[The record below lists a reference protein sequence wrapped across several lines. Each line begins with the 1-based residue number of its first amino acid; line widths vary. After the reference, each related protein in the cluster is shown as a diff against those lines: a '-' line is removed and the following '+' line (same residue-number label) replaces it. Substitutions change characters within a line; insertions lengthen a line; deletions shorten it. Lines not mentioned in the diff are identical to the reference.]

1 MPLLPRLPTF
11 SRLNARPLRVLALVA
26 CMLAAA
32 APLRAAEQ
40 VAVRV
45 GEHPGF
51 GRLVFEW
58 TSPVGYSATIENDNL
73 VLRFERPFAG
83 ALDTIARRMT
93 NYVTQPALVDD
104 DKTLVFPLKTTF
116 GLKSYVDGRTVVV
129 DLVNGGKPPAAPQ
142 GPLAAQAPVKTAE
155 VKTVDAKGSEKPVA
169 ETPAAEKPVAAVKP
183 AAAMPAVE
191 KPSAEKDAPASAPAA
206 GPLLAVRVGD
216 HPGFGRLVF
225 DWPRNVDY
233 DVAQDGD
240 KLNVKF
246 AAPARIDV
254 DALTPKLPKTVLSLA
269 AQSSDAGL
277 AVAMT
282 VPEGA
287 RMRHFRN
294 GPSIVVDV
302 LADVAEPAADKAMSQ
317 LAAKQ
322 PDAKPEIKAEPKA
335 EVKAAPQ
342 AVAAKPEAKP
352 AETKT
357 AEAKPADTAMPKY
370 ALVPDG
376 PIATAPPQSLRPAS
390 AAAAPATA
398 PAAATGA
405 APASAAVPTAQAPI
419 AQTPIA
425 GRKLVIST
433 LGSAPTISGLRFT
446 WPADAPAAV
455 FERNGSL
462 WAVFDRA
469 VSADVANNWPRTVA
483 RPEMFSSA
491 VSSIV
496 RWPLPADRYPALR
509 RDGANMLVDFA
520 LTPPLPGE
528 QIALDAQPT
537 ADGGPRV
544 LFKSPAFGPV
554 IETRDPDVGDKLW
567 ILPTMAAEGL
577 TGERRFVEFQILS
590 SLQGVAIK
598 ALTDDLIVR
607 AALEGAEVVAP
618 GGLRLSGALAA
629 NAPAAQ
635 AAASPSTTRMTT
647 QGGAS
652 VPLPA
657 LAVNTTTL
665 FDFAAW
671 SQFGGT
677 PPASFFERKANLQ
690 RAVITSPRAMRNPA
704 RLALARF
711 LFANGQS
718 ADAIGILQVMEED
731 EPDVARDPAFLA
743 LRGAS
748 RYLMGDLNAAGP
760 DLFSNSLDQ
769 EREAALWRAA
779 LLSGQND
786 WIAASRYF
794 TRAESVLRAYPP
806 DLQLPFGLLAAEAAL
821 STGDSGGAKF
831 QLDSL
836 GYLKPE
842 RAWRDQIDY
851 LRGEILL
858 KAGETDAAL
867 AAWDRAIVGVHPP
880 SRARARLA
888 RVETM
893 LGNKSMKLA
902 DGIAELERLRYGWRG
917 DEVEL
922 TVLRRLGELYIEA
935 GDYKNGLATLRDA
948 LTQFPKAP
956 EGTAIAQR
964 MRDSFAD
971 LYIGGLAD
979 KMPPLTALG
988 IYEDFRDLT
997 PLGDAGNLLIA
1008 KLADRLVQIE
1018 LLDRAASLLKGQIDT
1033 RLKGAPQ
1040 AEAANQ
1046 LALVQLLDRKPE
1058 DALATLKP
1066 ALPADASDGL
1076 KAERRQLQART
1087 LGELTRYP
1095 EALALLNGDN
1105 STDAARLRAEIGWR
1119 TQNWPLAAAAF
1130 TQLVPAGDKPSL
1142 DKPMSDAERQTV
1154 LRLAIAQ
1161 SLSQDNAGLT
1171 ASRAR
1176 YGADM
1181 AKSAFKESFDLITA
1195 ANVAQNFDLRSISRQ
1210 VAGVD
1215 QFGAFMTSYRDKILK
1230 ARAAAVQPKSAQ
1242 AADAVETAS
1251 RVN

>member
-1 MPLLPRLPTF
+1 MPQLPRLPNLLFKTVF
-11 SRLNARPLRVLALVA
+11 RRARGLARLVVLLGGWLLSAGPLQ
-26 CMLAAA
+26 
-32 APLRAAEQ
+32 AAEQ

-45 GEHPGF
+45 GEHPGY

-58 TSPVGYSATIENDNL
+58 ATPIAYSATIENENL

-104 DKTLVFPLKTTF
+104 GKTLVFPLKTGF
-116 GLKSYVDGRTVVV
+116 GLKSYVDGRTVVI
-129 DLVNGGKPPAAPQ
+129 DLVKGGKPPSAPQ
-142 GPLAAQAPVKTAE
+142 GSLAAKAPETA
-155 VKTVDAKGSEKPVA
+155 APEKPVA
-169 ETPAAEKPVAAVKP
+169 EKPVAEKPVQQVAPVV
-183 AAAMPAVE
+183 AAAQT
-191 KPSAEKDAPASAPAA
+191 SAPAV
-206 GPLLAVRVGD
+206 GPLLPVRAGD

-233 DVAQDGD
+233 DIAQDGD
-240 KLNVKF
+240 KLKVTF

-254 DALTPKLPKTVLSLA
+254 AALTPKLPKTVLSLTT
-269 AQSSDAGL
+269 QSGDAGL

-287 RMRHFRN
+287 RLRHFRN

-302 LADVAEPAADKAMSQ
+302 LADVTEPAADRAMAQS
-317 LAAKQ
+317 AAKQ
-322 PDAKPEIKAEPKA
+322 PAANPEPKPEATKAEPKP
-335 EVKAAPQ
+335 VPQ
-342 AVAAKPEAKP
+342 AVAVKP
-352 AETKT
+352 AAKTETK
-357 AEAKPADTAMPKY
+357 AADESLPKY
-370 ALVPDG
+370 ALVPEG
-376 PIATAPPQSLRPAS
+376 PAATAPPQSLRPGP
-390 AAAAPATA
+390 AAAPSAPGLSA
-398 PAAATGA
+398 DPAAA
-405 APASAAVPTAQAPI
+405 PT

-433 LGSAPTISGLRFT
+433 LGSAPTISGLRFA
-446 WPADAPAAV
+446 WPAAAPAAV
-455 FERNGSL
+455 FERNGFL

-469 VSADVANNWPRTVA
+469 VSATVANNWPRTVA
-483 RPEMFSSA
+483 RPELFSSA
-491 VSSIV
+491 VSSIL

-509 RDGANMLVDFA
+509 RDGETLLVEFA

-528 QIALDAQPT
+528 QVALEAQPA
-537 ADGGPRV
+537 ADAGPRM
-544 LFKSPAFGPV
+544 LLKSAAFGPV
-554 IETRDPDVGDKLW
+554 IETRDPEVGDKLW
-567 ILPTMAAEGL
+567 ILPTMAAEGV

-590 SLQGVAIK
+590 SLQGVAVK

-607 AALEGAEVVAP
+607 SALEGAEIVAP

-629 NAPAAQ
+629 NAPVAQ
-635 AAASPSTTRMTT
+635 AAASPATTRMTT

-652 VPLPA
+652 VPLPV

-671 SQFGGT
+671 AQAGGA

-690 RAVITSPRAMRNPA
+690 RAVIESPRAMRNPA

-718 ADAIGILQVMEED
+718 ADALGILQVMEED
-731 EPDVARDPAFLA
+731 EPEVARDPAYLA

-786 WIAASRYF
+786 WLAASRYF
-794 TRAESVLRAYPP
+794 ARAEGLLRAYPA
-806 DLQLPFGLLAAEAAL
+806 DFQLPFGLLAAEAAL
-821 STGDSGGAKF
+821 STGDIGAAKF
-831 QLDSL
+831 QLDAL
-836 GYLKPE
+836 GYLKPS
-842 RAWRDQIDY
+842 RPWRDQIDY

-858 KAGETDAAL
+858 KSGETDGAL
-867 AAWDRAIVGVHPP
+867 AAWDRAINGLHAP
-880 SRARARLA
+880 SKARARLA

-893 LGNKSMKLA
+893 LANKSMKMA

-922 TVLRRLGELYIEA
+922 TVLRRLGELYIES

-948 LTQFPKAP
+948 LAQFPKAP

-1018 LLDRAASLLKGQIDT
+1018 LLDRAAALLKGQIDT
-1033 RLKGAPQ
+1033 RLKGAAQ

-1046 LALVQLLDRKPE
+1046 LALVYLLDRKPE
-1058 DALATLKP
+1058 EALATLKT
-1066 ALPADASDGL
+1066 ALPSDASEGL
-1076 KAERRQLQART
+1076 KSERRQLQART

-1095 EALALLNGDN
+1095 EALALLNGD
-1105 STDAARLRAEIGWR
+1105 SSADAARLRAEIGWR

-1130 TQLVPAGDKPSL
+1130 TQLVPAA
-1142 DKPMSDAERQTV
+1142 DKPMSDADRQTV

-1161 SLSQDNAGLT
+1161 SLSQDNAGLG
-1171 ASRAR
+1171 AVRAR
-1176 YGADM
+1176 YAAEM

-1195 ANVAQNFDLRSISRQ
+1195 TNVAQDFDLRSISRQ

-1215 QFGAFMTSYRDKILK
+1215 QFAAFMTGYRDKILK
-1230 ARAAAVQPKSAQ
+1230 ARADAVKPKAAQ
-1242 AADAVETAS
+1242 AADAADMAPS
-1251 RVN
+1251 VN

>member
-1 MPLLPRLPTF
+1 MPLLPRLPTLSLQN
-11 SRLNARPLRVLALVA
+11 SRWLRVLALIA
-26 CMLAAA
+26 WMLAAG
-32 APLRAAEQ
+32 APLQAAEQ

-104 DKTLVFPLKTTF
+104 DKTLVFPLKTAF

-142 GPLAAQAPVKTAE
+142 GSLAQAPTKALEKTATAQP
-155 VKTVDAKGSEKPVA
+155 VVAAK
-169 ETPAAEKPVAAVKP
+169 PAAEKPAAEKSAPEKSVAAQPAEVKP
-183 AAAMPAVE
+183 AE
-191 KPSAEKDAPASAPAA
+191 TASAPSV
-206 GPLLAVRVGD
+206 GPALAVRVGD

-233 DVAQDGD
+233 DIAQDGD

-254 DALTPKLPKTVLSLA
+254 DALTPKLPKTVLSFA

-287 RMRHFRN
+287 RLRHFRN

-322 PDAKPEIKAEPKA
+322 PDAKPENKVEP
-335 EVKAAPQ
+335 KAAPQ
-342 AVAAKPEAKP
+342 VAAAKPDAKPEAKS
-352 AETKT
+352 ETKPD
-357 AEAKPADTAMPKY
+357 AKAVDTAMPKY

-376 PIATAPPQSLRPAS
+376 PIATAPPQSLRPTPAN
-390 AAAAPATA
+390 AAPAATPA
-398 PAAATGA
+398 TTAAAGGA
-405 APASAAVPTAQAPI
+405 PVAAGAPLAQAPI
-419 AQTPIA
+419 AA
-425 GRKLVIST
+425 RKLVIST
-433 LGSAPTISGLRFT
+433 LGSAPNISGLRFT

-469 VSADVANNWPRTVA
+469 VSADVANNWPRTVG
-483 RPEMFSSA
+483 RPELFSSA
-491 VSSIV
+491 VSSIL
-496 RWPLPADRYPALR
+496 RWPLPVDRYPALR
-509 RDGANMLVDFA
+509 RDGANLLVEFA

-528 QIALDAQPT
+528 QIALDAQPQ

-544 LFKSPAFGPV
+544 LLKSPAFGPV

-577 TGERRFVEFQILS
+577 TGERRFVEFQILA
-590 SLQGVAIK
+590 SLQGVAVK

-607 AALEGAEVVAP
+607 GALEGAEIVAP
-618 GGLRLSGALAA
+618 GGLRLSGVLAA
-629 NAPAAQ
+629 NAPAAL
-635 AAASPSTTRMTT
+635 AAASPATTRMTT

-690 RAVITSPRAMRNPA
+690 RAVIESPRAMRNPS

-718 ADAIGILQVMEED
+718 ADALGILQVMEED
-731 EPDVARDPAFLA
+731 EPEVARDPAFLA

-794 TRAESVLRAYPP
+794 TRAESVLRAYPA

-821 STGDSGGAKF
+821 STGDSGAAKF

-836 GYLKPE
+836 GYLKPS
-842 RAWRDQIDY
+842 RPWRDQIDY

-858 KAGETDAAL
+858 KSGETDAAL
-867 AAWDRAIVGVHPP
+867 AAWDRAINGLHPP
-880 SRARARLA
+880 SKARARLA

-997 PLGDAGNLLIA
+997 PLGDSGNLLIA

-1018 LLDRAASLLKGQIDT
+1018 LLDRASSLLKGQIDS

-1058 DALATLKP
+1058 DALATLKAP
-1066 ALPADASDGL
+1066 LPADASDGL

-1095 EALALLNGDN
+1095 EALALLNGDT

-1130 TQLVPAGDKPSL
+1130 TQLVPAGDKP
-1142 DKPMSDAERQTV
+1142 MSDAERQTV

-1161 SLSQDNAGLT
+1161 SLSQDNNGL
-1171 ASRAR
+1171 AAARAR

-1195 ANVAQNFDLRSISRQ
+1195 SNIAQNFDLRSISRQ

-1215 QFGAFMTSYRDKILK
+1215 QFGAFMTGYRDKILK
-1230 ARAAAVQPKSAQ
+1230 ARAASVAQKGAQSA
-1242 AADAVETAS
+1242 ANS
-1251 RVN
+1251 VN

>member
-1 MPLLPRLPTF
+1 MSRLPPSPNVF
-11 SRLNARPLRVLALVA
+11 LLAMSGRIRAVALVVV
-26 CMLAAA
+26 MLAGGLLSA
-32 APLRAAEQ
+32 APLLAAEQ

-45 GEHPGF
+45 GEHPGY

-58 TSPVGYSATIENDNL
+58 ASPVAYSATIENDNL

-83 ALDTIARRMT
+83 ALDAIARRLS

-104 DKTLVFPLKTTF
+104 GKTLVFPLKTGF
-116 GLKSYVDGRTVVV
+116 GLKSYVDGRTVVI
-129 DLVNGGKPPAAPQ
+129 DLVKDGKPPAAPQ
-142 GPLAAQAPVKTAE
+142 GPLAAKAPQTA
-155 VKTVDAKGSEKPVA
+155 APEK
-169 ETPAAEKPVAAVKP
+169 PAAEKPAQQATPAAKPVAEKP
-183 AAAMPAVE
+183 APDTAV
-191 KPSAEKDAPASAPAA
+191 AQTTAPAL
-206 GPLLAVRVGD
+206 GPLLPVRTGD

-233 DVAQDGD
+233 DIAQDGD

-254 DALTPKLPKTVLSLA
+254 AALTPKLPKTVLSLA
-269 AQSSDAGL
+269 TQSSDAGL

-287 RMRHFRN
+287 RLRHFRN

-317 LAAKQ
+317 SAAKQ
-322 PDAKPEIKAEPKA
+322 P
-335 EVKAAPQ
+335 
-342 AVAAKPEAKP
+342 AAKPEAKP
-352 AETKT
+352 EAKAEPKPAPQAVAVKPEAK
-357 AEAKPADTAMPKY
+357 AEAKAADESLPKY
-370 ALVPDG
+370 ALVPEG
-376 PIATAPPQSLRPAS
+376 PAATAPPQSLLPAS
-390 AAAAPATA
+390 APPAAD
-398 PAAATGA
+398 AAAT
-405 APASAAVPTAQAPI
+405 PTGTPT

-425 GRKLVIST
+425 ARKLVIST
-433 LGSAPTISGLRFT
+433 LGSAPAISGLRFA
-446 WPADAPAAV
+446 WPAGAPAAV
-455 FERNGSL
+455 FERNGAL

-469 VSADVANNWPRTVA
+469 VSANVANNWPRTVA
-483 RPEMFSSA
+483 RPELFSSA
-491 VSSIV
+491 VSSIL

-509 RDGANMLVDFA
+509 RDGENLLVEFA

-528 QIALDAQPT
+528 QIALEAQPA
-537 ADGGPRV
+537 ADAGPRM
-544 LFKSPAFGPV
+544 LLKSAAFGPV
-554 IETRDPDVGDKLW
+554 IETRDPEVGDKLW
-567 ILPTMAAEGL
+567 ILPTMAAEGV

-590 SLQGVAIK
+590 SLQGVAVK

-607 AALEGAEVVAP
+607 GALEGAEIVAP

-635 AAASPSTTRMTT
+635 AAASPATTRMTT

-652 VPLPA
+652 VPLPV

-671 SQFGGT
+671 SQSGGT
-677 PPASFFERKANLQ
+677 PSASFFERKANLQ
-690 RAVITSPRAMRNPA
+690 RAVIESPRAMRNPA

-718 ADAIGILQVMEED
+718 ADALGILQVMEED
-731 EPDVARDPAFLA
+731 EPEVARDPAYLA

-786 WIAASRYF
+786 WLAASRYF
-794 TRAESVLRAYPP
+794 TRAESVLRAYPA

-821 STGDSGGAKF
+821 STGDIGAAKF

-836 GYLKPE
+836 GYLKPS
-842 RAWRDQIDY
+842 RPWRDQIDY

-858 KAGETDAAL
+858 KAGETAAAL
-867 AAWDRAIVGVHPP
+867 AAWDRAIIGLHPP
-880 SRARARLA
+880 SKARARLA

-893 LGNKSMKLA
+893 LANKSMKLA
-902 DGIAELERLRYGWRG
+902 DGLAELERLRYGWRG

-948 LTQFPKAP
+948 LAQFPKAP

-1046 LALVQLLDRKPE
+1046 LALVYLLDRKPE
-1058 DALATLKP
+1058 EALATLKTV
-1066 ALPADASDGL
+1066 LPSDASEGL
-1076 KAERRQLQART
+1076 KSERRQLQART

-1095 EALALLNGDN
+1095 EALALLNGDM
-1105 STDAARLRAEIGWR
+1105 SADAARLRAEIGWR

-1130 TQLVPAGDKPSL
+1130 TQLVPPGDKPL
-1142 DKPMSDAERQTV
+1142 SDAERQTV

-1161 SLSQDNAGLT
+1161 SLSQDNAGLG
-1171 ASRAR
+1171 AVRAR

-1215 QFGAFMTSYRDKILK
+1215 QFATFMTGYRDKILK
-1230 ARAAAVQPKSAQ
+1230 ARAAAVKPKAAQ
-1242 AADAVETAS
+1242 AADATDIAP